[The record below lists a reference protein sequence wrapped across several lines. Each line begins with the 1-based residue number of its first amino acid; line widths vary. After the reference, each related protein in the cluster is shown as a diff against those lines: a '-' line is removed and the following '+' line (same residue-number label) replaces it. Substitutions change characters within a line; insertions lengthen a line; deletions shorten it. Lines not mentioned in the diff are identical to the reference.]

1 MSTNLFNPAD
11 KRSYPVRW
19 PLIRGKQLFQEI
31 DERSKDGTEE
41 LLSVSHITGIT
52 PRSQKNVT
60 MFQAESLVG
69 YKLCKIGD
77 IAANTM
83 WTWQGAIG
91 VSKFAGVVSPAYNV
105 YRQKSD
111 IFNPQYLDMLLRE
124 RQLVDVYHSLSTGIR
139 PSRLRLYPD
148 VFLTIKL
155 PVPPR
160 EEQDQIVR
168 FLDWKVSGINKLI
181 SNYRY
186 QIALLDEMKQRKIDE
201 AVIKGIRK
209 SVLTHNDDIRWNID
223 YPEHWQIQRVRES
236 FSFRKGLSITKANLE
251 ETGIAVISYGQVHS
265 KKNSGV
271 ALNGDLIRYVNESY
285 LTTNQ
290 SCLVEKGDFIFADTS
305 EDVTG
310 CGNCAYIDWDDT
322 IFAGYHSIIAHPD
335 GSINSKY
342 LAYLFKSPT
351 WRYQIRKK
359 VNGVKVYSITQKML
373 KDTFILIP
381 PADEQKEIVRYLDE
395 VYAKIDVTIKKMEA
409 KIANLQDLKICLIAD
424 TVTGKIDVRGIEI
437 PEYEFVDE
445 DTNADNEDDSEE
457 EIEEQED

>member
-11 KRSYPVRW
+11 KRSYPARW
-19 PLIRGKQLFQEI
+19 PLIRGKQLFQEM

-69 YKLCKIGD
+69 YKLCKTGD
-77 IAANTM
+77 IVANTM

-91 VSKFAGVVSPAYNV
+91 VSKFVGVVSPAYNV

-111 IFNPQYLDMLLRE
+111 IFNPRYLDMLLRE

-168 FLDWKVSGINKLI
+168 FLDWKVSSINKMIAIKEKRRSLI
-181 SNYRY
+181 FDLIQLYLFSDDASQFSIGRIENAFPKNWESIKAKHIFSERKEKGH
-186 QIALLDEMKQRKIDE
+186 AEEELL
-201 AVIKGIRK
+201 AVTQDKGVVFK
-209 SVLTHNDDIRWNID
+209 KDCDNHYVQPS
-223 YPEHWQIQRVRES
+223 
-236 FSFRKGLSITKANLE
+236 NLE
-251 ETGIAVISYGQVHS
+251 DQ
-265 KKNSGV
+265 K
-271 ALNGDLIRYVNESY
+271 
-285 LTTNQ
+285 
-290 SCLVEKGDFIFADTS
+290 LVCPGDFIISLRSFQGGIEHSRIKGLVSA
-305 EDVTG
+305 
-310 CGNCAYIDWDDT
+310 AYT
-322 IFAGYHSIIAHPD
+322 VMELSP
-335 GSINSKY
+335 
-342 LAYLFKSPT
+342 AYSHIEEYYGFLFKSKPFIQ
-351 WRYQIRKK
+351 YLNSCVNDIRDGKK
-359 VNGVKVYSITQKML
+359 IDY
-373 KDTFILIP
+373 KDFRDCSLPIP
-381 PADEQKEIVRYLDE
+381 PISTLEKINALRKEYDNATEELNRYATLLRE
-395 VYAKIDVTIKKMEA
+395 LRMCIIS
-409 KIANLQDLKICLIAD
+409 D

-445 DTNADNEDDSEE
+445 DNDNVDENLEQGADEPPEE
-457 EIEEQED
+457 E

>member
-11 KRSYPVRW
+11 KRSYPARW
-19 PLIRGKQLFQEI
+19 PLIRGKQLFQEM

-69 YKLCKIGD
+69 YKLCKTGD
-77 IAANTM
+77 IVANTM

-111 IFNPQYLDMLLRE
+111 IFNPRYLDMLLRE

-168 FLDWKVSGINKLI
+168 FLDWKVSSINKMIAIKEKRRSLI
-181 SNYRY
+181 
-186 QIALLDEMKQRKIDE
+186 
-201 AVIKGIRK
+201 
-209 SVLTHNDDIRWNID
+209 
-223 YPEHWQIQRVRES
+223 
-236 FSFRKGLSITKANLE
+236 F
-251 ETGIAVISYGQVHS
+251 
-265 KKNSGV
+265 
-271 ALNGDLIRYVNESY
+271 DLIQLYLFSDDASQFSIGRIENAFPKNWESIKAKHIFSERKEKGHAEEELLAVTQDKGVVFKKDCDNHYVQPSN
-285 LTTNQ
+285 LKDQ
-290 SCLVEKGDFIFADTS
+290 KLVCPGDFIISLRSFQGGIEHSRIKGLVSA
-305 EDVTG
+305 
-310 CGNCAYIDWDDT
+310 AYT
-322 IFAGYHSIIAHPD
+322 VMELSP
-335 GSINSKY
+335 
-342 LAYLFKSPT
+342 AYSHIEEYYGFLFKSKPFIQ
-351 WRYQIRKK
+351 YLNSCVNDIRDGKK
-359 VNGVKVYSITQKML
+359 IDY
-373 KDTFILIP
+373 KDFRDCSLPIP
-381 PADEQKEIVRYLDE
+381 PISTLEKINALRKEYNNATEELNRYATLLRE
-395 VYAKIDVTIKKMEA
+395 LRMCIIS
-409 KIANLQDLKICLIAD
+409 D

-437 PEYEFVDE
+437 PEYEFVDI
-445 DTNADNEDDSEE
+445 DIDNADENLKQGADEPPEE
-457 EIEEQED
+457 E

>member
-11 KRSYPVRW
+11 KRSYPARW
-19 PLIRGKQLFQEI
+19 PLIRGKQLFQEM

-69 YKLCKIGD
+69 YKLCKTGD
-77 IAANTM
+77 IVANTM

-111 IFNPQYLDMLLRE
+111 IFNPRYLDMLLRE

-168 FLDWKVSGINKLI
+168 FLDWKVSSINKMIAIKEKRRSLI
-181 SNYRY
+181 FDLIQLYLFSDDASQFSIGRIENAFPKNWESIKAKHIFSERKEKGHAEEELLAVTQDKGVVFKKDCDNHYVQPSNLEDQKLVCPVDFIIRLRSF
-186 QIALLDEMKQRKIDE
+186 QGGIEHSR
-201 AVIKGIRK
+201 IKGLV
-209 SVLTHNDDIRWNID
+209 SAAYTVM
-223 YPEHWQIQRVRES
+223 E
-236 FSFRKGLSITKANLE
+236 LSPAYSHIE
-251 ETGIAVISYGQVHS
+251 EYYG
-265 KKNSGV
+265 
-271 ALNGDLIRYVNESY
+271 
-285 LTTNQ
+285 
-290 SCLVEKGDFIFADTS
+290 F
-305 EDVTG
+305 
-310 CGNCAYIDWDDT
+310 
-322 IFAGYHSIIAHPD
+322 
-335 GSINSKY
+335 
-342 LAYLFKSPT
+342 LFKSKPFIQ
-351 WRYQIRKK
+351 YLNSCVNDIRDGKK
-359 VNGVKVYSITQKML
+359 IDY
-373 KDTFILIP
+373 KDFRDCSLPIP
-381 PADEQKEIVRYLDE
+381 PISTLEKINALRKEYDNATEELNRYATLLRE
-395 VYAKIDVTIKKMEA
+395 LRMCIIS
-409 KIANLQDLKICLIAD
+409 D

-437 PEYEFVDE
+437 PEYEFVDI
-445 DTNADNEDDSEE
+445 DIDNADENLKQGADEPPEE
-457 EIEEQED
+457 E

>member
-11 KRSYPVRW
+11 KRSYPARW
-19 PLIRGKQLFQEI
+19 PLIRGKQLFQEM

-69 YKLCKIGD
+69 YKLCKTGD
-77 IAANTM
+77 IVANTM

-111 IFNPQYLDMLLRE
+111 IFNPRYLDMLLRE

-168 FLDWKVSGINKLI
+168 FLDWKVSSINKMIAIKEKRRSLI
-181 SNYRY
+181 
-186 QIALLDEMKQRKIDE
+186 
-201 AVIKGIRK
+201 
-209 SVLTHNDDIRWNID
+209 
-223 YPEHWQIQRVRES
+223 
-236 FSFRKGLSITKANLE
+236 F
-251 ETGIAVISYGQVHS
+251 
-265 KKNSGV
+265 
-271 ALNGDLIRYVNESY
+271 DLIQLYLFSDDASQFSIGRIENAFPKNWESIKAKHIFSERKEKGHAEEELLAVTQDKGVVFKKDCDNHYVQPSN
-285 LTTNQ
+285 LKDQ
-290 SCLVEKGDFIFADTS
+290 KLVCPGDFIISLRSFQGGIEHSRIKGLVSA
-305 EDVTG
+305 
-310 CGNCAYIDWDDT
+310 AYT
-322 IFAGYHSIIAHPD
+322 VMELSP
-335 GSINSKY
+335 
-342 LAYLFKSPT
+342 AYSHIEEYYGFLFKSKPFIQ
-351 WRYQIRKK
+351 YLNSCVNDIRDGKK
-359 VNGVKVYSITQKML
+359 IDY
-373 KDTFILIP
+373 KDFRDCSLPIP
-381 PADEQKEIVRYLDE
+381 PISTLEKINALRKEYDNATEELNRYATLLRE
-395 VYAKIDVTIKKMEA
+395 LRMCIIS
-409 KIANLQDLKICLIAD
+409 D

-437 PEYEFVDE
+437 PEYEFVDI
-445 DTNADNEDDSEE
+445 DIDNADENLKQGADEPPEE
-457 EIEEQED
+457 E

>member
-11 KRSYPVRW
+11 KRSYPARW
-19 PLIRGKQLFQEI
+19 PLIRGKQLFRVI
-31 DERSKDGTEE
+31 DERSEGGEEE

-69 YKLCKIGD
+69 YKLCKTGD

-168 FLDWKVSGINKLI
+168 FLDWKVSNINKLI
-181 SNYRY
+181 AIKKKRR
-186 QIALLDEMKQRKIDE
+186 ALIFDLIQLHLFSDDASQSSIGRIE
-201 AVIKGIRK
+201 AAF
-209 SVLTHNDDIRWNID
+209 
-223 YPEHWQIQRVRES
+223 PEHWKSIKARRI
-236 FSFRKGLSITKANLE
+236 FSERIEKGHTEEELLAVTQDKGVVFKKDCDSHYVQPSNLE
-251 ETGIAVISYGQVHS
+251 SQ
-265 KKNSGV
+265 K
-271 ALNGDLIRYVNESY
+271 
-285 LTTNQ
+285 
-290 SCLVEKGDFIFADTS
+290 LVCPGDFIISLRSFQGGIEHSRIKGLVSA
-305 EDVTG
+305 
-310 CGNCAYIDWDDT
+310 AYTVMELNPSYSHIEEYYG
-322 IFAGYHSIIAHPD
+322 F
-335 GSINSKY
+335 
-342 LAYLFKSPT
+342 LFKSKPFIQ
-351 WRYQIRKK
+351 YLNSCVNDIRDGKK
-359 VNGVKVYSITQKML
+359 IGY
-373 KDTFILIP
+373 KDFRDCPLPIP
-381 PADEQKEIVRYLDE
+381 PVSTLEKINVLRNEYDKATEELNRYTSLLHE
-395 VYAKIDVTIKKMEA
+395 LRTRLISDV
-409 KIANLQDLKICLIAD
+409 
-424 TVTGKIDVRGIEI
+424 VTGKIDVRNIEI
-437 PEYEFVDE
+437 PEYEFVE
-445 DTNADNEDDSEE
+445 EAADADVEDDGEE
-457 EIEEQED
+457 ETEEQED

>member
-11 KRSYPVRW
+11 KRSYPARW
-19 PLIRGKQLFQEI
+19 PLIRGKQLFQEM

-69 YKLCKIGD
+69 YKLCKTGD
-77 IAANTM
+77 IVANTM

-111 IFNPQYLDMLLRE
+111 IFNPRYLDMLLRE

-168 FLDWKVSGINKLI
+168 FLDWKVSSINKMIAIKEKRRSLI
-181 SNYRY
+181 FDLIQLYLFSDGASQFSIGRIENAFPKNWESIKAKHIFSERKEKGH
-186 QIALLDEMKQRKIDE
+186 AEEELL
-201 AVIKGIRK
+201 AVTQDKGVVFK
-209 SVLTHNDDIRWNID
+209 KDCDNHYVQPS
-223 YPEHWQIQRVRES
+223 
-236 FSFRKGLSITKANLE
+236 NLE
-251 ETGIAVISYGQVHS
+251 DQ
-265 KKNSGV
+265 K
-271 ALNGDLIRYVNESY
+271 
-285 LTTNQ
+285 
-290 SCLVEKGDFIFADTS
+290 LVCPGDFIISLRSFQGGIEHSRIKGLVSA
-305 EDVTG
+305 
-310 CGNCAYIDWDDT
+310 AYT
-322 IFAGYHSIIAHPD
+322 VMELSP
-335 GSINSKY
+335 
-342 LAYLFKSPT
+342 AYSHIEEYYGFLFKSKPFIQ
-351 WRYQIRKK
+351 YLNSCVNDIRDGKK
-359 VNGVKVYSITQKML
+359 IDY
-373 KDTFILIP
+373 KDFRDCSLPIP
-381 PADEQKEIVRYLDE
+381 PISTLEKINALRKEYDNATEELNRYATLLRE
-395 VYAKIDVTIKKMEA
+395 LRMCIIS
-409 KIANLQDLKICLIAD
+409 D

-437 PEYEFVDE
+437 PEYEFVDI
-445 DTNADNEDDSEE
+445 DIDNADENLKQGADEPPEE
-457 EIEEQED
+457 E

>member
-11 KRSYPVRW
+11 KRSYPARW
-19 PLIRGKQLFQEI
+19 PLIRGKQLFQEM

-69 YKLCKIGD
+69 YKLCKTGD
-77 IAANTM
+77 IVANTM

-111 IFNPQYLDMLLRE
+111 IFNPRYLDMLLRE

-168 FLDWKVSGINKLI
+168 FLDWKVSSINKMIAIKEKRRSLI
-181 SNYRY
+181 FDLIQLYLFS
-186 QIALLDEMKQRKIDE
+186 
-201 AVIKGIRK
+201 
-209 SVLTHNDDIRWNID
+209 DDASQFSIGRIENAFPKNW
-223 YPEHWQIQRVRES
+223 ES
-236 FSFRKGLSITKANLE
+236 TKAKHIFSERKEKGHAEEELLAVTQDKGVVFKKDCDNHYVQPSNLE
-251 ETGIAVISYGQVHS
+251 DQ
-265 KKNSGV
+265 K
-271 ALNGDLIRYVNESY
+271 
-285 LTTNQ
+285 
-290 SCLVEKGDFIFADTS
+290 LVCPGDFIISLRSFQGGIEHSRIKGLVSA
-305 EDVTG
+305 
-310 CGNCAYIDWDDT
+310 AYT
-322 IFAGYHSIIAHPD
+322 VMELSP
-335 GSINSKY
+335 
-342 LAYLFKSPT
+342 AYSHIEEYYGFLFKSKPFIQ
-351 WRYQIRKK
+351 YLNSCVNDIRDGKK
-359 VNGVKVYSITQKML
+359 IDY
-373 KDTFILIP
+373 KDFRDCFLPIP
-381 PADEQKEIVRYLDE
+381 PISTLEKINALRKEYDNATEELNRYATLLRE
-395 VYAKIDVTIKKMEA
+395 LRMCIIS
-409 KIANLQDLKICLIAD
+409 D

-437 PEYEFVDE
+437 PEYEFVDI
-445 DTNADNEDDSEE
+445 DIDNADENLKQGADEPPEE
-457 EIEEQED
+457 E

>member
-11 KRSYPVRW
+11 KRSYPARW
-19 PLIRGKQLFQEI
+19 PLIRGKQLFQEM

-69 YKLCKIGD
+69 YKLCKTGD
-77 IAANTM
+77 IVANTM

-111 IFNPQYLDMLLRE
+111 IFNPRYLDMLLRE

-168 FLDWKVSGINKLI
+168 FLDWKVSSINKMIAIKEKRRSLI
-181 SNYRY
+181 FDLIQLYLFSDDASQFSIGRIENAFPKNWESIKAKHIFSERKEKGH
-186 QIALLDEMKQRKIDE
+186 AEEELL
-201 AVIKGIRK
+201 AVTQDKGVVFK
-209 SVLTHNDDIRWNID
+209 KDCDNHYVQPS
-223 YPEHWQIQRVRES
+223 
-236 FSFRKGLSITKANLE
+236 NLE
-251 ETGIAVISYGQVHS
+251 DQ
-265 KKNSGV
+265 K
-271 ALNGDLIRYVNESY
+271 
-285 LTTNQ
+285 
-290 SCLVEKGDFIFADTS
+290 LVCPGDFIISLRSFQGGIEHSRIKGLVSA
-305 EDVTG
+305 
-310 CGNCAYIDWDDT
+310 AYT
-322 IFAGYHSIIAHPD
+322 VMELSP
-335 GSINSKY
+335 
-342 LAYLFKSPT
+342 AYSHIEEYYGLLFKSKPFIQ
-351 WRYQIRKK
+351 YLNSCVNDIRDGKK
-359 VNGVKVYSITQKML
+359 IDY
-373 KDTFILIP
+373 KDFRDCSLPIP
-381 PADEQKEIVRYLDE
+381 PISTLEKINALRKEYDNATEELNRYATLLRE
-395 VYAKIDVTIKKMEA
+395 LRMCIIS
-409 KIANLQDLKICLIAD
+409 D

-437 PEYEFVDE
+437 PEYEFVDI
-445 DTNADNEDDSEE
+445 DIDNADENLKQGADEPPEE
-457 EIEEQED
+457 E